1 MSGITTGTDL
11 SIFDELL
18 EGCQIIDSEW
28 RYVYLNDAVI
38 QQAGKPREELLGRTM
53 MESFPGIE
61 NTELFVTLQ
70 RVMRDGK
77 PERMQNQFTYPDGA
91 VGWFELHIQP
101 WSPAGMFILSLDVT
115 PLKTALDHAEKRLE
129 RISTLRQIDQVI
141 TSGADLASVAHA
153 ILGHVS
159 AALGVDAADMLLL
172 KLPSLFFKQAGARG
186 FRSTTPES
194 LKLKIG
200 EGIAGKAA
208 LEKRTIVIDD
218 LVADDT
224 FTRRDLA
231 QTEGFISYFGTPLV
245 SKGQILGVLECFHR
259 QKKDYNQE
267 WLDYFEILA
276 GQAAIAVDHV
286 KTFNDLGHTKLE
298 LLLAYEN
305 TIEGWARTLELRD
318 IETKGHSLRVTDLTV
333 RAATQIG
340 YGEADLVQIQR
351 GALLHDIG
359 KLSIP
364 DAILFKPGK
373 LTEEEWQIM
382 RQHPKVAY
390 DILSKIEFLKPALDI
405 PYCHHEKWDGSGYP
419 RGLKGDAIPEPA
431 RIFAVIDV
439 WDALRSDRPYRP
451 RWSEDKV
458 MEHIREQ
465 SGSHFDPN
473 AVATFENVINS

>member
-1 MSGITTGTDL
+1 MSELKEAMDL
-11 SIFDELL
+11 QVFDDLL

-28 RYVYLNDAVI
+28 RYVYLNNAVI
-38 QQAGKPREELLGRTM
+38 KQAGKPREELLGRTM

-61 NTELFVTLQ
+61 NTELFGVLQ
-70 RVMRDGK
+70 RVMHERK
-77 PERMQNQFTYPDGA
+77 PEQMQNQFTYHDGRL
-91 VGWFELHIQP
+91 GWFDLHIQP
-101 WSPAGMFILSLDVT
+101 WLPDGIFILSLDVT

-129 RISTLRQIDQVI
+129 RISTLRQIDRVI
-141 TSGADLASVAHA
+141 TSGADLASVTHS
-153 ILGHVS
+153 ILGYVS

-172 KLPSLFFKQAGARG
+172 EMPSLFLKQVSARG
-186 FRSTTPES
+186 FRFDQLENLT
-194 LKLKIG
+194 LKIG
-200 EGIAGKAA
+200 AGIAGRAA
-208 LEKRTIVIDD
+208 LEKRTIAVDD
-218 LVADDT
+218 IAADKT
-224 FTRRDLA
+224 FTRSKLA
-231 QTEGFISYFGTPLV
+231 QTEGFVSYFGTPLV

-286 KTFNDLGHTKLE
+286 KTFTDLGQTKLE

-305 TIEGWARTLELRD
+305 TIEGWASTLELRD
-318 IETKGHSLRVTDLTV
+318 IETKGHSQRVTDLTV
-333 RAATQIG
+333 RAAAQLG
-340 YGEADLVQIQR
+340 YGESELVQIQR

-382 RQHPKVAY
+382 KQHPQVAY

-419 RGLKGDAIPEPA
+419 RSLKGDAIPEPA
-431 RIFAVIDV
+431 RIFAVVDV
-439 WDALRSDRPYRP
+439 WDALCSDRPYRP

-458 MEHIREQ
+458 MEYIKEQ
-465 SGSHFDPN
+465 SGTHFDPS
-473 AVATFENVINS
+473 AVAIFEKVIAS